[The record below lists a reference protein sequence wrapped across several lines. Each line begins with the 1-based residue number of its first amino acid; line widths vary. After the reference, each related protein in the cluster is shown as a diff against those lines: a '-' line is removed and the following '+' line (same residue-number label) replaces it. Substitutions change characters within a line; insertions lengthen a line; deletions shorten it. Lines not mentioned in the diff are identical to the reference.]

1 MARHSNSGAGNGSH
15 SKPRRQQDDQPGRR
29 ANDSTSERSQGGS
42 APGYRGQ
49 ADRETGENPPYSGG
63 RRFDR
68 DLDRDDDDREEY
80 RAFGTHEAGEDRDNY
95 NASADHL
102 HDPAPQSY
110 QGVGFFS
117 DAPPFERSEKHVGMG
132 HAVGYGPQ
140 PNPSRGLGFRGRGPK
155 GYQRSD
161 DRLLEEINERL
172 THDDDIDA
180 HEISV
185 SVEKGEVTLSGT
197 VNSRDEKRRADDIAE
212 DVSGVQHVQNNLR
225 VKRQETQEKK

>member
-1 MARHSNSGAGNGSH
+1 MARQSH
-15 SKPRRQQDDQPGRR
+15 SGTDNGKSRKQGRQHGDQHGRR
-29 ANDSTSERSQGGS
+29 SNDSTNMRSEPYGDATQD
-42 APGYRGQ
+42 YRGQ
-49 ADRETGENPPYSGG
+49 ADHDMGENPPYSGR
-63 RRFDR
+63 RRFDS
-68 DLDRDDDDREEY
+68 DDN

-102 HDPAPQSY
+102 HDPAPQSF
-110 QGVGFFS
+110 QGVGYFS
-117 DAPPFERSEKHVGMG
+117 DAPPFERSEKHIGIG

-161 DRLLEEINERL
+161 ERLIEEINERL

-185 SVEKGEVTLSGT
+185 SVDKGEVMLSGT
-197 VNSRDEKRRADDIAE
+197 VNSREEKRRAEDIAD

-225 VKRQETQEKK
+225 VKKPQA